1 MIIPEN
7 YTHAGYA
14 KLEIPS
20 NVQTILQDFWEAN
33 DWETH
38 AKTETWDPSNTYVNH
53 WESPTAILDL
63 ASSSSSRQVP
73 HPLSQK
79 QKWELVRGIQKVL
92 ETWTKSPL
100 VLTSLYGIRIYQ
112 EGSILA
118 PHVDRLP
125 LVSSAI
131 LHIASSSSS
140 YSDDDE
146 EPWMLEVI
154 GHNGQAQNLTMQPGE
169 MVLYE
174 SHSVIH
180 GRPYPLKGKFYANL
194 FVHFEPLG
202 HTLRHAQKQQAEY
215 GVGEM
220 ALTASERL
228 AAKAKAAYERAF
240 QMEQE
245 QILVHGEDENKKKQ
259 RRSSELPHY
268 VDPSKESRWKQNF
281 DYDKKPKVTPKPLRQ
296 VLVSVTPHNAAASG
310 NLEALKTLADVSR
323 ANLFKRDQ
331 NGWRPLHEAA
341 RSGHVDVLEYLLK
354 EGAKVNERTNNG
366 DGGTPLWWA
375 EKKPEKNKEAIEL
388 LKKYGGLSLQPKVLD
403 AKEKNDPK
411 KEKEDDKV

>member
-14 KLEIPS
+14 KLDIPS

-63 ASSSSSRQVP
+63 ASSSSSSGRQVP

-92 ETWTKSPL
+92 EAWTKSPL

-140 YSDDDE
+140 NDDDE

-202 HTLRHAQKQQAEY
+202 HTLRHAQQQHAEY

-220 ALTASERL
+220 APTASERL

-245 QILVHGEDENKKKQ
+245 QLLVNSEGENKKKK

-268 VDPSKESRWKQNF
+268 VDPSMESRWKQNF
-281 DYDKKPKVTPKPLRQ
+281 DYDKKPKV
-296 VLVSVTPHNAAASG
+296 S
-310 NLEALKTLADVSR
+310 
-323 ANLFKRDQ
+323 
-331 NGWRPLHEAA
+331 
-341 RSGHVDVLEYLLK
+341 
-354 EGAKVNERTNNG
+354 
-366 DGGTPLWWA
+366 
-375 EKKPEKNKEAIEL
+375 
-388 LKKYGGLSLQPKVLD
+388 
-403 AKEKNDPK
+403 
-411 KEKEDDKV
+411 